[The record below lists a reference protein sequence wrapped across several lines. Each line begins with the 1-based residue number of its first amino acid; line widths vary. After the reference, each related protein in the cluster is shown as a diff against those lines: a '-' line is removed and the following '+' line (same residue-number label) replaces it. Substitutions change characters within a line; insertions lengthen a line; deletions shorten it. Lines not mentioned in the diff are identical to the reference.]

1 MSHRVKFN
9 ESESSGHVRNI
20 PTGAQI
26 PGSGE
31 RDWTPASGTR
41 QRTDTT
47 GAPVTSAVSI
57 GAEPNI
63 LEGTPRGTIL
73 QLYDLAMR
81 DLDPRKLTELTKD
94 WNQEFV
100 IPVRQ
105 MLDRYPDRA
114 ESDQQLVNREKRI
127 DTYNPAGEVGSG
139 LTGQTDQVTV
149 INKLLDALTNQ
160 GGGGGITGAIYKTRI
175 EAENALQVES
185 DRGIINKSMYRI
197 EPVAAGDGK
206 VA

>member
-20 PTGAQI
+20 HTGAQI

-105 MLDRYPDRA
+105 MLDRYPDRE
-114 ESDQQLVNREKRI
+114 ESDQQLVNREKRF

-139 LTGQTDQVTV
+139 LTGQASIPEVVATV
-149 INKLLDALTNQ
+149 LAQYISGQ
-160 GGGGGITGAIYKTRI
+160 GGQGGITGAIYETRM

-197 EPVAAGDGK
+197 QPMLLRVTR
-206 VA
+206 